1 MISEF
6 HFIRPLWFL
15 ALLPCGALLVW
26 FYLRHRYKG
35 RWADY
40 VKPQLWG
47 HVLTDP
53 AAAQRMPWLVLL
65 ALGALL
71 AILALAGPSWQRLP
85 QPVFRNQGALIVALD
100 LSSSMDSRDIKPS
113 RLQRAKHKL
122 LDILQRRREG
132 QTALIVYAGA
142 AFAVTPLT
150 DDVNTIR
157 AQAVE
162 LETQM
167 MPAQGSRPDLAVDKA
182 LELFVQGGIQR
193 GHLLLI
199 TDHIDGADFEPARDR
214 LIDAGHGLSI
224 LGVGTTE
231 GAPVPQ
237 PGGGFLKDR
246 NGGIILARLNE
257 TELRRLAS
265 YRRIAVDDSDINY
278 LLPDSNPQLFSE
290 DSKETGLQTDTW
302 RDEGPWLLLPLLL
315 LTTLAFRRGL
325 LLWAGLL
332 LFPWTPPAQAFGWR
346 DLWLNDDQRG
356 ERAFEAQQYETAEQ
370 LFDDPEW
377 RAASAYRRGDYEQAA
392 AALAEATTA
401 DALYNRGNALAR
413 LGRVEE
419 AVDSYNRALEQNPQH
434 EDARYNR
441 DVLLQQQ
448 QQQQQ
453 NPPSGQ
459 DSKDQNSRQNQDS
472 QQQNQNGQPDPKNQD
487 AQQQNQ
493 SGQSDSKNQDSQN
506 RQQSQDDPQADD
518 SKSQPPQQA
527 EDESQQEKSKQQQ
540 QPENPDSA
548 EKNGQQQEQSPAE
561 AQLSENADDPER
573 QQREQWLRLVPDDP
587 GGLLKRKF
595 QYQYRRQQQ
604 EQQQAPERD
613 GEQEQ

>member
-1 MISEF
+1 MMSEF

-15 ALLPCGALLVW
+15 ALPPCAALLLW

-47 HVLTDP
+47 YVLTDP
-53 AAAQRMPWLVLL
+53 AAARRMPWLALL

-71 AILALAGPSWQRLP
+71 AVLALAGPSWQRLP
-85 QPVFRNQGALIVALD
+85 QPVFRNQGALIVALS
-100 LSSSMDSRDIKPS
+100 LSGSMDSQDIKPS

-122 LDILQRRREG
+122 LDILERRREG
-132 QTALIVYAGA
+132 QTALIVYAGT
-142 AFAVTPLT
+142 AFAVIPLT

-157 AQAVE
+157 SQVGI

-167 MPAQGSRPDLAVDKA
+167 MPAQGNRPGFAVDKA
-182 LELFVQGGIQR
+182 LELFAQGGIAR

-199 TDHIDGADFEPARDR
+199 ADHINVESFEPARDR
-214 LIDAGHGLSI
+214 LLDAGHSLSL

-237 PGGGFLKDR
+237 PGGGFLKDN
-246 NGGIILARLNE
+246 NGAIILARLNE
-257 TELRRLAS
+257 TELRRLAP

-278 LLPDSNPQLFSE
+278 LLPDSNPQLLGDESR
-290 DSKETGLQTDTW
+290 ETGLQTDTW

-315 LTTLAFRRGL
+315 LAPLVFRRGL
-325 LLWAGLL
+325 LVLICV
-332 LFPWTPPAQAFGWR
+332 LFLPWSQPAQAFSWR

-356 ERAFEAQQYETAEQ
+356 ERAFEAQQYETAQQ

-392 AALAEATTA
+392 EMLAGATTA

-413 LGRVEE
+413 LGLVEE
-419 AVDSYNRALEQNPQH
+419 AVDSYNRALEQDPRH

-441 DVLLQQQ
+441 DLLMQQQ
-448 QQQQQ
+448 QH
-453 NPPSGQ
+453 NPQSGQ
-459 DSKDQNSRQNQDS
+459 DSQDQQQNQDS
-472 QQQNQNGQPDPKNQD
+472 QQQNQNGQ
-487 AQQQNQ
+487 
-493 SGQSDSKNQDSQN
+493 SRQDSQS
-506 RQQSQDDPQADD
+506 QQSRDGRQSGSEQQQSPG
-518 SKSQPPQQA
+518 QQA
-527 EDESQQEKSKQQQ
+527 GEKPQQEKSKQQQ
-540 QPENPDSA
+540 QQKSA
-548 EKNGQQQEQSPAE
+548 DAAEQKEKHQEQNPAE
-561 AQLSENADDPER
+561 TQLSESAQDPER
-573 QQREQWLRLVPDDP
+573 ENREQWLRRIPDDP

-595 QYQYRRQQQ
+595 QYQYRKQQQ
-604 EQQQAPERD
+604 EQQQAPEQD
-613 GEQEQ
+613 GRRKQW